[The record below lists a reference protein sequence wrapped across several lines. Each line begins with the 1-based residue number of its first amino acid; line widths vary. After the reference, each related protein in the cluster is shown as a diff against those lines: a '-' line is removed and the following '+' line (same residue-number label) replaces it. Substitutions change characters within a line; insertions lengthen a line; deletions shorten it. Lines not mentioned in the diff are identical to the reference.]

1 MSATRAFLDRFRPAG
16 APGAA
21 GGAGVPAD
29 LARELDAEVGPVL
42 ALLDDTHAECKRIVA
57 AAWLEA
63 DRIAAGAHAGAAR
76 IGQEAGRL
84 ARMARDDAAGAV
96 LAQARAEA
104 SEAEADAGRRAARIR
119 RLAKRRLPELVT
131 TATGLVLAVGGERDA
146 DAERPL

>member
-1 MSATRAFLDRFRPAG
+1 
-16 APGAA
+16 
-21 GGAGVPAD
+21 
-29 LARELDAEVGPVL
+29 VL